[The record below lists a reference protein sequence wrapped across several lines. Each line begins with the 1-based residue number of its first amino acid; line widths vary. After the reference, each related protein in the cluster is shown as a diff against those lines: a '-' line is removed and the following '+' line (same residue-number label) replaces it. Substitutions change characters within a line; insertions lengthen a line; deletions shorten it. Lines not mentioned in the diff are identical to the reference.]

1 LSAETLGIM
10 GAGQVLAKR
19 ANDNLAI
26 LLAELNI
33 NIKRQTDAMPRF
45 RTLLKSAGA
54 NLSSNVADG
63 VIILLGQPVPRG
75 NVGVVTDI
83 SINYTTAAGT
93 VRISVVDASGKVV
106 LNDISRDLS
115 ASASGQATTVLDQG
129 ERVAVVGQTAGAGTF
144 GVLVSGKYQRV
155 ID

>member
-1 LSAETLGIM
+1 MSVETLGIM

-19 ANDNLAI
+19 ANDNLAT

-45 RTLLKSAGA
+45 RTFLKSAGA

-83 SINYTTAAGT
+83 SINFTTAAGT
-93 VRISVVDASGKVV
+93 VRISVIA
-106 LNDISRDLS
+106 
-115 ASASGQATTVLDQG
+115 AP
-129 ERVAVVGQTAGAGTF
+129 
-144 GVLVSGKYQRV
+144 
-155 ID
+155 